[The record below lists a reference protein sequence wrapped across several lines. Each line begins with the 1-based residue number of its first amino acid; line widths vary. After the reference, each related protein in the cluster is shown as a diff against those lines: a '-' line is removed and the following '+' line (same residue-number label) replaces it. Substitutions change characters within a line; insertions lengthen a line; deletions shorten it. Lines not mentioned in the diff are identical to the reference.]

1 MPELKFNGPATL
13 VGFPADKSFSFD
25 IEPNR
30 LVVKAGK
37 EVFAIIEREAD
48 KVAQF
53 PDGTVPTSET
63 RHLGGGL
70 EGLQRAAPQY
80 TGYDTVK
87 VPAGEVLSPAK
98 FTQDEAIAMS
108 QVEPPKGKSYEGT
121 LTSLILLDPSVKTK
135 YRTIRAKY
143 YETLQTANGREVGW
157 WANSAMVKALEGDPM
172 KMLQF
177 FIDEGVVRI
186 DKRSE
191 GIAAAAVNPISAG
204 LVNPAF
210 SVPGGNVLQGLQ
222 GGGQLAAQAQQ
233 APGGWTPPA
242 NFGKFA

>member
-25 IEPNR
+25 IEANR

-37 EVFAIIEREAD
+37 EVFAIIEREKLHYAGAAIGTESLVQNIDIAD
-48 KVAQF
+48 VK
-53 PDGTVPTSET
+53 
-63 RHLGGGL
+63 R
-70 EGLQRAAPQY
+70 Y
-80 TGYDTVK
+80 TGYDVVN

-98 FTQDEAIAMS
+98 FTQDEAIALN

-121 LTSLILLDPSVKTK
+121 LTSLILIDPSVKTK

-157 WANSAMVKALEGDPM
+157 WANTPMVKALEGDAM

-191 GIAAAAVNPISAG
+191 GVAAVNPIPAG
-204 LVNPAF
+204 VGNPAF

-222 GGGQLAAQAQQ
+222 AGGQLAATAQPTS
-233 APGGWTPPA
+233 APGGWVPPA